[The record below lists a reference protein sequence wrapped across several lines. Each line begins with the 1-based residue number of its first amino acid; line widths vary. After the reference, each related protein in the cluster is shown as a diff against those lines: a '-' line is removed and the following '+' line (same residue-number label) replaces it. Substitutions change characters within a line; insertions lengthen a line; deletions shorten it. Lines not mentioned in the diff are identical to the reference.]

1 MVEKVKGRWKSI
13 GGRVIAAE
21 RIMISFLSVNR
32 KREINRLES
41 NNRGEY

>member
-1 MVEKVKGRWKSI
+1 MGEKVKGRGKSI

-41 NNRGEY
+41 NNHGED